1 MFTACPIRDGAKPRI
16 SVRQVIQRH
25 ISGGTIQVDERDGLV
40 RARGVSYGTAAR
52 FEVPQP
58 ARPWPG
64 VRDATQS
71 GAACPQRPS
80 RLGFV
85 TGPVLDGLSSS
96 EDCLVLTVT
105 APAQAGRLPVMVWFH
120 GGAYVSGSGESPK
133 YDATALVREGDV
145 VVVSVSYR
153 LGVFGYVTPG
163 GEDNLG
169 LRDQILALRW
179 VQDNIAAFGGD
190 PNNVTAFGQSA
201 GGDSVM
207 KLMLCEEAAGL
218 FHRAILQSAPV
229 ESNEGRD
236 RMAQA
241 MRAAMSAALASVE
254 PADASVAQLLDAQLA
269 AIQAAQDFGLL
280 GALAFAPLL
289 GRGPLP
295 AARDVPDR
303 IADAAGRIEL
313 LIGYTRDDG
322 APFVAMDRRVAAV
335 GRVPALARLVTK
347 AATPAL
353 TRRIFG
359 GPAERLAKAWRAHGG
374 AVGQYRFDWT
384 PENAPLGACHC
395 MELPFLFESA
405 TAWSDAPM
413 LGPNRTIDAQLARE
427 MRARWTQFAHR
438 GIESL
443 PAASMRFG

>member
-1 MFTACPIRDGAKPRI
+1 M
-16 SVRQVIQRH
+16 IQRH
-25 ISGGTIQVDERDGLV
+25 LSGGTIQVDERDGLM
-40 RARGVSYGTAAR
+40 RARGVSYGMAAR
-52 FEVPQP
+52 FESPQP

-64 VRDATQS
+64 VRDATQP

-85 TGPVLDGLSSS
+85 TGTVVAGLSTS

-133 YDATALVREGDV
+133 YDAAALVREGDV

-179 VQDNIAAFGGD
+179 VRDNIAAFGGD
-190 PNNVTAFGQSA
+190 PANVTAFGQSA

-218 FHRAILQSAPV
+218 FHRAILQSAPL
-229 ESNEGRD
+229 ELNEGRD

-241 MRAAMSAALASVE
+241 MRAAMGTALASVE
-254 PADASVAQLLDAQLA
+254 PDEATHAQLLDAQLA
-269 AIQAAQDFGLL
+269 AIQAAQGFGLL
-280 GALAFAPLL
+280 GALAFAPQL

-295 AARDVPDR
+295 AVGDLPDR
-303 IADAAGRIEL
+303 IAEAAGRIEL

-322 APFVAMDRRVAAV
+322 APFAAMDRRVAV
-335 GRVPALARLVTK
+335 LDRVPAVARLVTR
-347 AATPAL
+347 AAAPAL

-359 GPAERLAKAWRAHGG
+359 GPAERLAKVWRKHGG
-374 AVGQYRFDWT
+374 AVGAYRFDWK
-384 PENAPLGACHC
+384 PEQAPLGACHC
-395 MELPFLFESA
+395 MELPLLFESSE
-405 TAWSDAPM
+405 AWSDAPM
-413 LGPNRTIDAQLARE
+413 LGPDRAIDAQLARE
-427 MRARWTQFAHR
+427 MRVRWTQFAHR
-438 GIESL
+438 GVESL